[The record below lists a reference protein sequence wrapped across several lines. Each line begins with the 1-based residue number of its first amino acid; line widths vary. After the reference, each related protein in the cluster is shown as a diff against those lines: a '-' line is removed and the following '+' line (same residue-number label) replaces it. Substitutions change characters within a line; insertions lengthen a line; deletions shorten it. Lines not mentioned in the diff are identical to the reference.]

1 MTTATVHLFAVGP
14 LSEASADVAARLRAS
29 LVAVRSRQGGGSGT
43 IWSEDGMIVTN
54 HHVVP
59 GDSAEVQLSDDSVQQ
74 ARVIARE
81 PEHDLAILKIEA
93 TGLATARAGDSKAVR
108 PGQLVFAAGNPWGQ
122 RGIFTAGIII
132 STGKAT
138 IENGVPLEE
147 AVRADVGLAPGN
159 SGGPLADAAGNV
171 IGINSMIAGGM
182 AIAVPVHIVTH
193 FLAGELPGRGFLG
206 ISGRSIPL
214 PPAIAASYGSED
226 GAGVMVTDVIDE
238 SPAAS
243 AGLLPGDVIVR
254 LDGTRAGTRSL
265 AVGLE
270 RLKAGRPVRLEL
282 LRAGGV
288 VAVEASPVARS

>member
-1 MTTATVHLFAVGP
+1 MSTATLNRFAVGP
-14 LSEASADVAARLRAS
+14 LSDASADVASRLRMS
-29 LVAVRSRQGGGSGT
+29 LVAVRSRRGGGSGT
-43 IWSEDGMIVTN
+43 VWGADGLIVTN
-54 HHVVP
+54 DHVVR
-59 GDSAEVQLSDDSVQQ
+59 GDSAEVQLPDDSVQT
-74 ARVIARE
+74 ARIVARE
-81 PEHDLAILKIEA
+81 PGHDLAALKIDIF
-93 TGLATARAGDSKAVR
+93 GLSPVTVGDSKAVR

-122 RGIFTAGIII
+122 RGIVTTGIVV

-159 SGGPLADAAGNV
+159 SGGPLADAAGRV

-182 AIAVPVHIVTH
+182 AVAVPAHIVTR

-206 ISGRSIPL
+206 ISGRTIPL
-214 PPAIAASYGSED
+214 PPAIAASYGAGD
-226 GAGVMVTDVIDE
+226 GTGVIVTDVIDA
-238 SPAAS
+238 SPAAT

-254 LDGTRAGTRSL
+254 LDGTQAGARGL
-265 AVGLE
+265 ALGLE

-288 VAVEASPVARS
+288 VTVEASPVVRS

>member
-1 MTTATVHLFAVGP
+1 MATATLNPFAVGP
-14 LSEASADVAARLRAS
+14 ISEASADVAARLRRS
-29 LVAVRSRQGGGSGT
+29 LVAVRSRQSGGSGT
-43 IWSEDGMIVTN
+43 TWGTDGIIVTN

-59 GDSAEVQLSDDSVQQ
+59 GDSAEVQLPDDGVHQ

-81 PEHDLAILKIEA
+81 PEHDLAILKIDVGGLEA
-93 TGLATARAGDSKAVR
+93 VEVGDSKAVR

-122 RGIFTAGIII
+122 RGIVTGGIII

-159 SGGPLADAAGNV
+159 SGGPLAGAAGRV
-171 IGINSMIAGGM
+171 IGINSMIVGGM
-182 AIAVPVHIVTH
+182 AIAVPAHIVAR

-206 ISGRSIPL
+206 ISGRTIPL
-214 PPAIAASYGSED
+214 PPAIAASYGSDD
-226 GAGVMVTDVIDE
+226 GAGVMVTDVIDH

-243 AGLLPGDVIVR
+243 AGLLPGDVILR
-254 LDGTRAGTRSL
+254 LDGTSAGARAL

-270 RLKAGRPVRLEL
+270 RLKAGRPVRMEL